1 MRIAYDHSIFT
12 IQEFGGVS
20 RYFARLA
27 DHLRTP
33 TSQPRIF
40 APIHINQYLTDLPP
54 ELVFGKRVAK
64 YPKFLKAAARSLNFT
79 AAQTAIKMWNP
90 EVLHETY
97 YGEHAM
103 AQGKAARVVTIHD
116 MITEIFP
123 EKFSKAALVTKRK
136 KQAIDRADHVI
147 CISEN
152 TRADLLK
159 YLDVPPQKI
168 SVIHHGVDAL
178 PVHPTQVA
186 KTEKSYFLYV
196 GSRLE
201 YKNFNVLLRAFATSK
216 HLKQSFDI
224 VAFGG
229 GPATIEE
236 KELISKLG
244 LHADSIKFVAGSD
257 ISLSNFYRGACA
269 FVYPTQYEGFGFPPL
284 EAMALGCPVICSN
297 SSCMPEVVGDA
308 AVLFNPSSV
317 DELRTAL
324 EKTAGSETL
333 RAGLISL
340 GKKRHALF
348 SWSKCAEQTLA
359 IYKSLGMRST

>member
-27 DHLRTP
+27 EHLRTP
-33 TSQPRIF
+33 DIQPRIF
-40 APIHINQYLTDLPP
+40 APLHINQYLSDLQPQ
-54 ELVFGKRVAK
+54 LVFGKRVAK
-64 YPKFLKAAARSLNFT
+64 YPKFLKAAARNLNFK
-79 AAQTAIKMWNP
+79 AAHAAIKLWNP
-90 EVLHETY
+90 HILHETY

-103 AQGKAARVVTIHD
+103 AQNKAARVVTIHD
-116 MITEIFP
+116 MITEILP
-123 EKFSKAALVTKRK
+123 EKFPKAALVTKRK

-152 TRADLLK
+152 TRIDLLK
-159 YLDVPPQKI
+159 YFDVPPQKL
-168 SVIHHGVDAL
+168 SVVYHGVDAL
-178 PVHPTQVA
+178 PVLPMMEA
-186 KTEKSYFLYV
+186 KSGRPYFLYV

-201 YKNFNVLLRAFATSK
+201 YKNFNLLLRAFAASK
-216 HLKQSFDI
+216 HLNQSFDV

-229 GPATIEE
+229 GPATTEE

-244 LHADSIKFVAGSD
+244 LKPDMIKFVAGSD
-257 ISLSNFYRGACA
+257 LSLSHHYRGACA

-308 AVLFNPSSV
+308 ALLFNPASV
-317 DELRTAL
+317 EELRTAL
-324 EKTAGSETL
+324 ERVAVSEQAREFLISKGGSRVSKFSWHKTAQ
-333 RAGLISL
+333 
-340 GKKRHALF
+340 
-348 SWSKCAEQTLA
+348 QTLA
-359 IYKSLGMRST
+359 VYKSIANI

>member
-27 DHLRTP
+27 EHLQTP
-33 TSQPRIF
+33 DIQPRIF
-40 APIHINQYLTDLPP
+40 APLHINQYLSDLQPQ
-54 ELVFGKRVAK
+54 LVFGKRVAK
-64 YPKFLKAAARSLNFT
+64 YPKFLKAAARSLNFK
-79 AAQTAIKMWNP
+79 AAHAAIKMWNP
-90 EVLHETY
+90 QVLHETY

-103 AQGKAARVVTIHD
+103 ARGKAARVVTIHD

-123 EKFSKAALVTKRK
+123 EKFPKAALVTERK
-136 KQAIDRADHVI
+136 KQAIARADHVI

-152 TRADLLK
+152 TRIDLLK
-159 YLDVPPQKI
+159 YFDVPPQKLT
-168 SVIHHGVDAL
+168 VIYHGVDAL
-178 PVHPTQVA
+178 PVPPTTEA
-186 KTEKSYFLYV
+186 KSERPYFLYV

-201 YKNFNVLLRAFATSK
+201 YKNFNLLLRAFAASK
-216 HLKQSFDI
+216 HLNQSFDV

-236 KELISKLG
+236 KELISKLC
-244 LHADSIKFVAGSD
+244 LVPDSIRFVAGSD
-257 ISLSNFYRGACA
+257 LSLSHHYRGACA

-308 AVLFNPSSV
+308 ALLFNPASV
-317 DELRTAL
+317 EELRIAL
-324 EKTAGSETL
+324 ERVAGSDAT
-333 RAGLISL
+333 RKGLIGL
-340 GKKRHALF
+340 GRKRHALF

-359 IYKSLGMRST
+359 IYKSLGTQST